1 MARIGKI
8 ARLPLDTREE
18 LNRRLANGELGGS
31 LLRWLNALPAVRDML
46 EYCFGGAAITK
57 QNLSEWR
64 KGGFREWKMRL
75 EFFSDPEKVAAQAQE
90 IREVSGDK
98 LTHNLATVLA
108 GQYAVVMRRWFA
120 YPTQEVEARLRVLHS
135 LCVDIVA
142 LRRRDIEVERM
153 KLDLERW
160 EFDREQ
166 ILRKMA
172 LLERKRAEAA
182 GESKLV
188 QVKNFHRRG
197 AEKRRDSGL
206 GEDATE
212 RDFIS
217 RSGPNAEAAGV
228 YVGATLPSRCGSQS
242 RAPAT
247 EGGRGESNLVQ
258 AEIFSGAL
266 GSGVRTTAEAGA
278 HSRSGGLLS
287 NICMFAKAGV
297 SFSVSRGL
305 GWSVGTMESTTVE
318 GTVGRSDD
326 RDFDMAPRRE
336 WVGDRARERVEV
348 SVGTRRGDSN
358 LRGFAALRDKSGIVD
373 GSRRESNLVQ
383 AFFFEG
389 ALGSAGRTS
398 TGTEGY
404 ARSAGLVPNRYMRGL
419 CAEGVK
425 HWVGRKGPGSTA
437 DPCGDPGSATVS
449 VARAGVPPALPV
461 ANRFPLFVPEE
472 DGETPVLGDRGSR
485 ASRLRYQPASPAASN
500 LGGFHVYAPIEPQAG
515 ELRLPGRGLAVT

>member
-31 LLRWLNALPAVRDML
+31 LLRWLNELPAVRDML

-75 EFFSDPEKVAAQAQE
+75 ELFSNPEKVAAQAQE

-120 YPTQEVEARLRVLHS
+120 YPTQEVEARLRVLHA

-166 ILRKMA
+166 TLRKMA
-172 LLERKRAEAA
+172 VQERKRAEA
-182 GESKLV
+182 
-188 QVKNFHRRG
+188 Q
-197 AEKRRDSGL
+197 
-206 GEDATE
+206 
-212 RDFIS
+212 
-217 RSGPNAEAAGV
+217 
-228 YVGATLPSRCGSQS
+228 
-242 RAPAT
+242 
-247 EGGRGESNLVQ
+247 GESNLVQ

-278 HSRSGGLLS
+278 HSRSGGLLA

-297 SFSVSRGL
+297 TFSVSPGL
-305 GWSVGTMESTTVE
+305 GWSVGKMERTTVE
-318 GTVGRSDD
+318 GAG
-326 RDFDMAPRRE
+326 
-336 WVGDRARERVEV
+336 
-348 SVGTRRGDSN
+348 
-358 LRGFAALRDKSGIVD
+358 SG
-373 GSRRESNLVQ
+373 G
-383 AFFFEG
+383 
-389 ALGSAGRTS
+389 
-398 TGTEGY
+398 
-404 ARSAGLVPNRYMRGL
+404 
-419 CAEGVK
+419 
-425 HWVGRKGPGSTA
+425 
-437 DPCGDPGSATVS
+437 
-449 VARAGVPPALPV
+449 
-461 ANRFPLFVPEE
+461 
-472 DGETPVLGDRGSR
+472 
-485 ASRLRYQPASPAASN
+485 
-500 LGGFHVYAPIEPQAG
+500 
-515 ELRLPGRGLAVT
+515 

>member
-1 MARIGKI
+1 MARVGKI

-18 LNRRLANGELGGS
+18 LNRRLANGELGSS
-31 LLRWLNALPAVRDML
+31 LLRWLNELPAVRDML
-46 EYCFGGAAITK
+46 DYCFGGAAITK

-64 KGGFREWKMRL
+64 RGGFREWKMRL

-120 YPTQEVEARLRVLHS
+120 YPTQEVEARLRVLHA

-166 ILRKMA
+166 TLRKMA
-172 LLERKRAEAA
+172 LLERKRAEAQ

-188 QVKNFHRRG
+188 QVKKFHRRD
-197 AEKRRDSGL
+197 AEARRNCEM
-206 GEDATE
+206 GEGATE

-228 YVGATLPSRCGSQS
+228 CVGATLPSRCGSQS

-247 EGGRGESNLVQ
+247 EGGWGAANLVQ

-297 SFSVSRGL
+297 TFSVSPGL

-318 GTVGRSDD
+318 GPVGHDD
-326 RDFDMAPRRE
+326 RDFDIAPRRE
-336 WVGDRARERVEV
+336 CGAEDRARERVEV
-348 SVGTRRGDSN
+348 SGGTRRSVSN
-358 LRGFAALRDKSGIVD
+358 LRGLAAWRDKSGIFG
-373 GSRRESNLVQ
+373 GSRRASNQVQ
-383 AFFFEG
+383 AIAFFF
-389 ALGSAGRTS
+389 ADAGSETRTT
-398 TGTEGY
+398 TGTGGY
-404 ARSAGLVPNRYMRGL
+404 ARSAGFPPNIYLGR
-419 CAEGVK
+419 A
-425 HWVGRKGPGSTA
+425 VGGDQDGP
-437 DPCGDPGSATVS
+437 
-449 VARAGVPPALPV
+449 
-461 ANRFPLFVPEE
+461 
-472 DGETPVLGDRGSR
+472 
-485 ASRLRYQPASPAASN
+485 ASRLRSCDASAAASWRRRLSGVRAGGGMPLNSCPSSMPAADC
-500 LGGFHVYAPIEPQAG
+500 
-515 ELRLPGRGLAVT
+515 